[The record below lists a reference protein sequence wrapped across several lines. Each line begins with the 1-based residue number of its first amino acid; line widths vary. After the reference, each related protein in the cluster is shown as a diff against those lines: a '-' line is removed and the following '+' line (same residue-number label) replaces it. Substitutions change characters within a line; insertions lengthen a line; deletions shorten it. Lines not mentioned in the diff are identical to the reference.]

1 MIRIGLL
8 IPKTNLTVEY
18 ELQYLLLNNYFNI
31 KDLAFYTFKLDYKTS
46 YKENKIKYL
55 EDIGKDSINKIE
67 DMKYIGIEKAYFFCT
82 TSAAIE
88 NNIVIN
94 NNPINS
100 LIKIAKNRKMTK
112 CLLITPYNN
121 VLGDKVKKELND
133 SNIDVTRV
141 LNLNLLHTDDY
152 FEFGIN
158 DLKNFIL
165 ENYKKSDGSIIISC
179 TNLPTISIINDLEE
193 QLETNIISSNSSMFE
208 QIRDDILGGKND

>member
-1 MIRIGLL
+1 
-8 IPKTNLTVEY
+8 
-18 ELQYLLLNNYFNI
+18 
-31 KDLAFYTFKLDYKTS
+31 
-46 YKENKIKYL
+46 
-55 EDIGKDSINKIE
+55 
-67 DMKYIGIEKAYFFCT
+67 
-82 TSAAIE
+82 
-88 NNIVIN
+88 
-94 NNPINS
+94 
-100 LIKIAKNRKMTK
+100 MTK

-158 DLKNFIL
+158 NLKNFIL